1 MQFATWA
8 PDLNV
13 ICYIGSGRSREV
25 IRNYEIYA
33 EPGKSKKVKMN
44 VLLTTYELILR
55 DAAMLGDI
63 KWQALAVD
71 EAHRLKNS
79 ESQLYEALKTFH
91 AASKLLITGTPLQNN
106 VKELLALMHFLMPEK
121 CTSLLPSVIVSDV
134 LTFCPL
140 VALTNEFDLTDADHE
155 TKIKELHKQLES
167 LMLRRLKR
175 DVVKSLPTKSE
186 RILRV
191 EMSSLQTLFYKN
203 ILTKVIKHPSAFG
216 FYSGC

>member
-1 MQFATWA
+1 
-8 PDLNV
+8 
-13 ICYIGSGRSREV
+13 
-25 IRNYEIYA
+25 
-33 EPGKSKKVKMN
+33 MN

-121 CTSLLPSVIVSDV
+121 CMSLLPSAIVSNT
-134 LTFCPL
+134 LTFYPL

-167 LMLRRLKR
+167 LTLRRLKR

-203 ILTKVIKHPSAFG
+203 ILTKVIKHLSAFG